1 VEHTDTNDKIK
12 KGDEMKEEIGETA
25 GKIWEI
31 LKKKNE
37 VNIAQLPRLLN
48 KKSAVVY
55 QGLGWL
61 AREDKVEYQKKAGK
75 TLVSLTETER
85 GI

>member
-1 VEHTDTNDKIK
+1 
-12 KGDEMKEEIGETA
+12 MKDEIGETA

-31 LKKKNE
+31 LKKRGE
-37 VNIAQLPRLLN
+37 VNVTQLPRLLN
-48 KKSAVVY
+48 EKSAMTY

-61 AREDKVEYQKKAGK
+61 AREGKVEYQTKTGK
-75 TLVSLTETER
+75 TLVSLTKSER

>member
-1 VEHTDTNDKIK
+1 
-12 KGDEMKEEIGETA
+12 MKDEIGETA

-31 LKKKNE
+31 LKQKGE
-37 VNIAQLPRLLN
+37 VNVAQLPRLLN
-48 KKSAVVY
+48 KKSAMVY

-61 AREDKVEYQKKAGK
+61 AREEKVEYQIKAGK
-75 TLVSLTETER
+75 TFVSLTGFER

>member
-1 VEHTDTNDKIK
+1 
-12 KGDEMKEEIGETA
+12 MKEEIGETA

-31 LKKKNE
+31 LKKKGE
-37 VNIAQLPRLLN
+37 VNVAQLPRLLN
-48 KKSAVVY
+48 EKSAIVH

-61 AREDKVEYQKKAGK
+61 AREDKVDYQVKAGK
-75 TLVSLTETER
+75 TFVSLTESER

>member
-1 VEHTDTNDKIK
+1 
-12 KGDEMKEEIGETA
+12 MKDEIGETA

-31 LKKKNE
+31 LKKRGE
-37 VNIAQLPRLLN
+37 VNVTQLPRLLN
-48 KKSAVVY
+48 EKSAITY

-61 AREDKVEYQKKAGK
+61 AREGKVEYQTKTGK
-75 TLVSLTETER
+75 TLVFLTKSER